1 MSMWRHPLLFIF
13 FLHFRSFMFIWH
25 HPSYSLDFLHFLPFI
40 WFSSFHFQVILFH
53 VAPSS
58 IHLIFFISGHSYSS
72 GAIPSYS
79 LDFLHF
85 RSFMIIWRHPLLFIR
100 FSSFQVI
107 HVHLAPSPP
116 IHWIFFISGHVPL
129 VSFPPIHLIFF
140 ISFSGHSCPSGAI
153 SPLPCADGFYADVS
167 GSDKCLLCDAGFSCL
182 NKSSTPVKC
191 SQGHYSEEVCGNCML

>member
-116 IHWIFFISGHVPL
+116 IHWIFFIPGHAWPT
-129 VSFPPIHLIFF
+129 
-140 ISFSGHSCPSGAI
+140 GAI
-153 SPLPCADGFYADVS
+153 PSYSLDFLHFRSFMFIWRHPLLFI
-167 GSDKCLLCDAGFSCL
+167 GFSSFQVMSLWCHFL
-182 NKSSTPVKC
+182 PFIWFSSF
-191 SQGHYSEEVCGNCML
+191 HF